1 MLGKSSLW
9 SLCFGAS
16 AFNSHHFST
25 PITFPM
31 STLRED
37 EACRDIQMHTNLHPS
52 ITGLATASI
61 LRSKGHDITIIAR
74 DLPPANGIIDLSTA
88 SKVWASP

>member
-1 MLGKSSLW
+1 
-9 SLCFGAS
+9 
-16 AFNSHHFST
+16 
-25 PITFPM
+25 
-31 STLRED
+31 
-37 EACRDIQMHTNLHPS
+37 MHTNLHPS